1 MFSCDCSINLQTL
14 SKAASAMSLRHLPVL
29 LCPPST
35 DHLPSIQMPCRV
47 LKPVE
52 VVPFLEGKADQSKG
66 DCRCKA
72 LRRAS
77 QDVLEPGVKPSGS
90 ALQSW
95 KTKTRRGPRAVPA
108 KATRQKGD
116 WVWRSTGLNTLRIF

>member
-14 SKAASAMSLRHLPVL
+14 SKAASAMSLRHLPFL

-47 LKPVE
+47 LK
-52 VVPFLEGKADQSKG
+52 LIEGKADQSKG
-66 DCRCKA
+66 DCRCKS

-95 KTKTRRGPRAVPA
+95 KTKTRRGLRAVPA

-116 WVWRSTGLNTLRIF
+116 WVWRSTGLNTLRVF